1 MTVFAQNRAPDF
13 RLKRNVVV
21 FAAVVADDFKASRR
35 VPRADGCRF
44 FRAAFLTSLRRGHI
58 ALVKSFLFL
67 FGKYKIFAALHA
79 RNFYVGHRVFSPC
92 LMCGKFNRKIFGVA
106 TLLNN

>member
-1 MTVFAQNRAPDF
+1 MAVFAQYVPPDF

-35 VPRADGCRF
+35 IPCADGRRF

-67 FGKYKIFAALHA
+67 FGKNEIFAALNA
-79 RNFYVGHRVFSPC
+79 RNFYVGHRF
-92 LMCGKFNRKIFGVA
+92 F
-106 TLLNN
+106 LLSSIVRQV